1 MNTSVQHA
9 ELLKLTE
16 AEAFAGVVISSA
28 ASDYKLADQEVKFI
42 YFMFSRMR
50 LFKDWTTAQYDKMFA
65 KLLSLLKEKQTN
77 EFLDLCIHSLPQQLY
92 RTAFAAAI
100 DLTVSDG
107 YLSDEEK
114 DFLYELQRKMG
125 LETDIANK
133 IIEVILIK
141 NRG

>member
-1 MNTSVQHA
+1 MSISA
-9 ELLKLTE
+9 EHTLTLTE
-16 AEAFAGVVISSA
+16 AEAFAGVVIASA
-28 ASDYKLADQEVKFI
+28 ASDYKLSDQEVKFI

-50 LFKDWTTAQYDKMFA
+50 LFKDWTTAQYDNMLT
-65 KLLSLLKEKQTN
+65 KLLGSLKEKQTN
-77 EFLDLCIHSLPQQLY
+77 EFLDLCIHSLPQPLH

-114 DFLYELQRKMG
+114 DFLYELQRK
-125 LETDIANK
+125 LNLDTDIANK